1 MKCKEFHEE
10 IMLYFGRADLPAELA
25 GHIAECE
32 SCRAFYEE
40 LNGMASELGA
50 DDEFYPNELEAE
62 GFLKRLNDEIDRT
75 QPAAVTS
82 VSWYKLAGIAASVI
96 LVVGISLL
104 GNFFNRNGATLEPTE
119 INTAVLYYD
128 EYQLA
133 LENSDLYELSDD
145 QFYILGNDYTSKR
158 TYDAAGQLLEDLSE
172 EELKYLEENFDVGDL
187 L

>member
-1 MKCKEFHEE
+1 MKCREFHEE
-10 IMLYFGRADLPAELA
+10 ITLYFGQADLPAELS

-50 DDEFYPNELEAE
+50 DGDFYPNELETE
-62 GFLKRLNDEIDRT
+62 GLLKRLNDEIDRT
-75 QPAAVTS
+75 QPAADTS

-96 LVVGISLL
+96 LVVGISLF
-104 GNFFNRNGATLEPTE
+104 GNFFNRNGDTLETTGT
-119 INTAVLYYD
+119 NSAVLYYD
-128 EYQLA
+128 DYQFVI
-133 LENSDLYELSDD
+133 ENSDLYELSDE
-145 QFYILGNDYTSKR
+145 QFYILGNDYTAKR
-158 TYDAAGQLLEDLSE
+158 TYDAAALLIEDLSE

>member
-1 MKCKEFHEE
+1 MKCDKFHEE
-10 IMLYFGRADLPAELA
+10 IELYFGRADLPDELA

-40 LNGMASELGA
+40 LNGMASELGT
-50 DDEFYPNELEAE
+50 DSDFYPNELETE
-62 GFLKRLNDEIDRT
+62 GFLKRLNDEIDQT

-82 VSWYKLAGIAASVI
+82 IPWYKLAGIAASVI

-104 GNFFNRNGATLEPTE
+104 GNFFNRNGANLEPTGA
-119 INTAVLYYD
+119 NTAVLYYD
-128 EYQLA
+128 DYQLA
-133 LENSDLYELSDD
+133 LENSDLYELSDE
-145 QFYILGNDYTSKR
+145 QFYILGNDYTSMR
-158 TYDAAGQLLEDLSE
+158 SYDAAGQLIEDLSD